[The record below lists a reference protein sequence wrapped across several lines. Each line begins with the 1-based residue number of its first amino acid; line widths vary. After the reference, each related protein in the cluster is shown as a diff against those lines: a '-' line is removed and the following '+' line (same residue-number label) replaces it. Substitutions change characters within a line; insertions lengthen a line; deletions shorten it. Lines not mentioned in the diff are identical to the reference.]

1 VQPSTSSALQW
12 HIISDVP
19 LIFTW
24 CSAAAAPLGSEDIF
38 LTNSREDNATARTA
52 QLLALP
58 PSLAAERLAVL
69 LQPLAGENV
78 SPLTSMALLEVVAAI
93 AVGKYLFYECILL
106 LLYCMCCD

>member
-1 VQPSTSSALQW
+1 LPW
-12 HIISDVP
+12 FDFP
-19 LIFTW
+19 R

-52 QLLALP
+52 KLLALP
-58 PSLAAERLAVL
+58 PSLAVERLAVL

-93 AVGKYLFYECILL
+93 AVGKR
-106 LLYCMCCD
+106 